1 MSFLELIRIE
11 LKKVRRS
18 KILLLISIPPL
29 LVVISGIT
37 NLSRYFTPEYPSAWE
52 AMLVQSA
59 LLFGYYLL
67 PFSMVVVGVMIAQR
81 ENQNNGIL
89 KMLALPVSRAKM
101 ALAKL
106 VVLLCYLAMEIAVFF
121 AAFIVAGTIAT
132 QAANLNQSL
141 PILYLLKWSVLL
153 FVTAVPATAAMW
165 MITVMFEKPALSIG
179 LNMLLVIPGVLVA
192 NTPFWPAYPY
202 CYSGYVVTTELQRIS
217 GGMEATFD
225 AFPFVPAAILITLI
239 AILVSSCRF
248 GKKEMR

>member
-11 LKKVRRS
+11 LNKVKRS
-18 KILLLISIPPL
+18 KILLLTSIPPL
-29 LVVISGIT
+29 LVVISGIA
-37 NLSRYFTPEYPSAWE
+37 NLSQYFTPEYPSAWE

-101 ALAKL
+101 ALAKM

-121 AAFIVAGTIAT
+121 SAFIVAGTIAT
-132 QAANLNQSL
+132 QAANLNEAL
-141 PILYLLKWSVLL
+141 PILYLLKWSALL
-153 FVTAVPATAAMW
+153 FVTAIPATAVMW
-165 MITVMFEKPALSIG
+165 MITVLFEKPVFSIG

-192 NTPFWPAYPY
+192 NTPFWSAYPY
-202 CYSGYVVTTELQRIS
+202 CYSGYVVTTELHRIS
-217 GGMEATFD
+217 GGTAATFD
-225 AFPFVPAAILITLI
+225 ALPFIPAAILITLM
-239 AILVSSCRF
+239 AVLVSSCRF